1 MNANSQNGG
10 RTTGELMQDVVRDIG
25 DIVRAELRLAR
36 AEVGEKA
43 SKAGKAAGIMGGA
56 AVAGLLGG
64 MCLVATCIALLATM
78 MPLWLASLIMTVVLL
93 IAAGG
98 LYATGRVQLRDVNPT
113 PERTVET
120 LKDDIEWAKHHAR

>member
-1 MNANSQNGG
+1 MNPNTQNG
-10 RTTGELMQDVVRDIG
+10 RSTGDIMQDVVRDIG

-43 SKAGKAAGIMGGA
+43 SNAGKAAGMMGGA

-64 MCLVATCIALLATM
+64 MALVATCIAVLATM
-78 MPLWLASLIMTVVLL
+78 MPVWLASLIMTAVLL
-93 IAAGG
+93 IAAGC
-98 LYATGRVQLRDVNPT
+98 LYLLGRTKLKNVNPK

>member
-1 MNANSQNGG
+1 MNPNQNG
-10 RTTGELMQDVVRDIG
+10 RSTGEIMQDVVGDLG

-43 SKAGKAAGIMGGA
+43 SNAGSAAGMLGRA

-64 MCLVATCIALLATM
+64 MSLVATAIAVLATAL
-78 MPLWLASLIMTVVLL
+78 PVWLASVIVTVVLL
-93 IAAGG
+93 IAAGSM
-98 LYATGRVQLRDVNPT
+98 YAVGRSKLKDVNPT